1 MEDEVRPLFDEV
13 PLAETPPKKRA
24 GGAQV
29 LLIQGICCAV
39 LVLLFWLFKV
49 CGGSAYDG
57 LRAAFQKALQDNTLL
72 ETAAGVF
79 RERAPDA
86 EYTVENGTVVTT
98 VPDTMATTAV
108 GGDTAETAAPT
119 AAATQP
125 TAAAT
130 QPTAA
135 ATDG

>member
-1 MEDEVRPLFDEV
+1 MEDEVRPLFDEA

-57 LRAAFQKALQDNTLL
+57 LRAALQKALQDNTLL

-98 VPDTMATTAV
+98 APDTAGTTAV
-108 GGDTAETAAPT
+108 ATDTTESAAPT
-119 AAATQP
+119 AAETQP
-125 TAAAT
+125 T
-130 QPTAA
+130 TAV
-135 ATDG
+135 TDG

>member
-1 MEDEVRPLFDEV
+1 MEDEVRPLFDEA

-57 LRAAFQKALQDNTLL
+57 LRAALQKALQDNTLL

-98 VPDTMATTAV
+98 AVATDTTEV
-108 GGDTAETAAPT
+108 AAPT
-119 AAATQP
+119 AAETQP
-125 TAAAT
+125 T
-130 QPTAA
+130 TAV
-135 ATDG
+135 TDG

>member
-1 MEDEVRPLFDEV
+1 MEDEVRPLFDEA

-57 LRAAFQKALQDNTLL
+57 LRAALQKALQDNTLL

-98 VPDTMATTAV
+98 APDTAGTTAV
-108 GGDTAETAAPT
+108 ATDTTESAAPT
-119 AAATQP
+119 AAETQP
-125 TAAAT
+125 
-130 QPTAA
+130 PTAV
-135 ATDG
+135 TDG

>member
-1 MEDEVRPLFDEV
+1 MEDEVRPLFDEAS

-29 LLIQGICCAV
+29 LMIQGICCAV

-57 LRAAFQKALQDNTLL
+57 LRAALQKALQDNTLL

-79 RERAPDA
+79 RERAPDT

-98 VPDTMATTAV
+98 VPDTAETTAV
-108 GGDTAETAAPT
+108 EGDTAETQPT
-119 AAATQP
+119 TAETQP
-125 TAAAT
+125 T
-130 QPTAA
+130 TAV
-135 ATDG
+135 TDG